1 MKSLVSKSRAGSAVE
16 DGGRANPRVERTG
29 GLCCR
34 CHVSGRS
41 MRSRSCRCA
50 VALCPTLHV
59 RGTTCSSELALETAV
74 TISVLGASVGRLV
87 RVLSASHRCTY
98 CCPVHLIP
106 LLRFPARLDRREENR
121 RVCLFGNQPPQ
132 CRSVRLSR
140 FLVALSTSTGAAVFS
155 GEGEKHESKP
165 VRYLRVSARRGDL
178 CLGRRPQVP
187 PCHSSWVA
195 CCRSFGFSRW
205 FKFEMQSKPRT

>member
-1 MKSLVSKSRAGSAVE
+1 MGFAVGVMYLVVRCGAG
-16 DGGRANPRVERTG
+16 RVG
-29 GLCCR
+29 APWLHAPPC
-34 CHVSGRS
+34 
-41 MRSRSCRCA
+41 MCA
-50 VALCPTLHV
+50 APHARVNLHW
-59 RGTTCSSELALETAV
+59 TQQS